1 MQHFLCIKT
10 IFYCQCL
17 KGAEVFP
24 ESLVASKGAFL
35 GEKTARNLK
44 RVDPQL
50 NFSHHRGERLE

>member
-17 KGAEVFP
+17 KGAEASP
-24 ESLVASKGAFL
+24 DSLVASKGAFL
-35 GEKTARNLK
+35 GEKTARNL
-44 RVDPQL
+44 PEL